1 MFENLLI
8 TFLQY
13 FKEFSKLPITVED
26 KLPANIALLKL
37 DINPKSDIA
46 FLSKTLQLRTPIS
59 T

>member
-26 KLPANIALLKL
+26 KLPASIALLKL

-46 FLSKTLQLRTPIS
+46 FLSKTLQLRTHI
-59 T
+59 

>member
-13 FKEFSKLPITVED
+13 FKEFRKLPITVED
-26 KLPANIALLKL
+26 KLPASIALLKL